1 MTSKPYTNILV
12 TGGCGF
18 VGSNLALRMKIVY
31 PNAKITAFDNF
42 SRRGSELNRHRLEQ
56 VGITVVE
63 GDVRNRPELDAFAPD
78 LILDCAA
85 EPSVLAG
92 RDGTPLYVTDVN
104 LGGTLNCLELARL
117 NKADFVF
124 LSSSRV
130 YPIAPI
136 NALAWEEKDTHF
148 ELSAQQTTLGASREG
163 ISEEFKLEGTRT
175 LYGATKLASE
185 LFVQEFISTFGIRG
199 VINRCGVIAGPWQFG
214 KVDQGFVPL
223 WVARHLFGGNL
234 TYIGY
239 EGKGKQVRDVVHID
253 DLCDAVVLELKN
265 LDDVNGEV
273 FNIGGGIENTV
284 SLVELTTLCREV
296 TGKETQIDIVPEGR
310 PGDIRFYI
318 SDSQKFAKRLGWKP
332 RYDMREIVQ
341 DTYDWM
347 KENEKAVRPIFSPTI

>member
-1 MTSKPYTNILV
+1 MASKSYTNILV

-18 VGSNLALRMKIVY
+18 VGSNLALRMKLVY
-31 PNAKITAFDNF
+31 PNVTITAFDNF
-42 SRRGSELNRHRLEQ
+42 SRRGSELNRSRLEQ
-56 VGITVVE
+56 QGISVVE
-63 GDVRNRPELDAFAPD
+63 GDVRNREQLESFSPD

-104 LGGTLNCLELARL
+104 LGGTLNCLELARKH
-117 NKADFVF
+117 KADFVF

-130 YPIAPI
+130 YPIATI

-148 ELSAQQTTLGASREG
+148 ELSGQQTTPGASGDG
-163 ISEEFKLEGTRT
+163 ISEEFPLEGVRT

-223 WVARHLFGGNL
+223 WVARHIFGGKL
-234 TYIGY
+234 TYIGFKG
-239 EGKGKQVRDVVHID
+239 EGKQVRDVLHVD
-253 DLCDAVVLELKN
+253 DLCSAVVLELEH
-265 LDDVNGEV
+265 LDDVSGQV
-273 FNIGGGIENTV
+273 FNVGGGLQNTV
-284 SLVELTTLCREV
+284 SLVELTQMCREV
-296 TGKETQIDIVPEGR
+296 TGVQIPIEVISEGR

-318 SDSQKFAKRLGWKP
+318 TDHRSFTAALGWKP
-332 RYDMREIVQ
+332 EKNVRSVVE
-341 DTYDWM
+341 DTYRWM
-347 KENEKAVRPIFSPTI
+347 KEDETTLRPIFI

>member
-1 MTSKPYTNILV
+1 MTTTSYRNILI

-18 VGSNLALRMKIVY
+18 VGSNLALRMKTAY
-31 PNAKITAFDNF
+31 PSAAITAFDNF
-42 SRRGSELNRHRLEQ
+42 SRRGSELNRPRLERE
-56 VGITVVE
+56 GIHIVE
-63 GDVRNRPELDAFAPD
+63 GDVRNREQLESLSPD

-104 LGGTLNCLELARL
+104 LGGTLNCLELARKH
-117 NKADFVF
+117 KADFIF

-136 NALAWEEKDTHF
+136 NALAWEETTTRYT
-148 ELSAQQTTLGASREG
+148 LAAQQTTLGASGDG
-163 ISEEFKLEGTRT
+163 ISEEFPLEGTRT

-234 TYIGY
+234 SYIGFGG
-239 EGKGKQVRDVVHID
+239 EGKQVRDIIHID
-253 DLCDAVVLELKN
+253 DLCAAILLQLEHMEE
-265 LDDVNGEV
+265 VSGEV
-273 FNIGGGIENTV
+273 FNIGGGVKNTV
-284 SLVELTTLCREV
+284 SLTELTALCREV
-296 TGKETQIDIVPEGR
+296 TGKETPIDIIPEGR

-318 SDSQKFAKRLGWKP
+318 SDYERFAKRFGWKP
-332 RYDMREIVQ
+332 QNDMKKIVQ

-347 KENEKAVRPIFSPTI
+347 KENEDIVRPIFAPTV